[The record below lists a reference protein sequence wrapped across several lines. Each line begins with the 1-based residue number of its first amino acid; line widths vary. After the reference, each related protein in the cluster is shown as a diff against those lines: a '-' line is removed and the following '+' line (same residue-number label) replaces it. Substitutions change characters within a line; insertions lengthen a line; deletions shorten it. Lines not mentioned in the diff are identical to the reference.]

1 MLESENFLASGVTY
15 KSLSDWVKAMNHP
28 GRNDAR
34 GSGSSTTQGSQQAT
48 GKIPLF
54 SVAPFTGD
62 TLGGDV
68 YISRVEAIFASHEVS
83 PFLVDMNYCLANPA
97 FSGAFASRICDPIT
111 ESLILGFIATQLE
124 KETVCALFWSKIV
137 THLTTNN
144 LRIGQVLGYWQ
155 AFFKLRCEDK

>member
-1 MLESENFLASGVTY
+1 VLESENFLAPGVTY

-137 THLTTNN
+137 THLTAND
-144 LRIGQVLGYWQ
+144 LRIGRVLGYWQ